1 MLTGH
6 FALAVAA
13 KPLGPAITAGL
24 QEVKA
29 RYDPGKVFSQA
40 NQMAVPAGRIP
51 DPSGVSISSPQLGS
65 APEQ

>member
-24 QEVKA
+24 LA
-29 RYDPGKVFSQA
+29 LT
-40 NQMAVPAGRIP
+40 VPFTA
-51 DPSGVSISSPQLGS
+51 
-65 APEQ
+65 